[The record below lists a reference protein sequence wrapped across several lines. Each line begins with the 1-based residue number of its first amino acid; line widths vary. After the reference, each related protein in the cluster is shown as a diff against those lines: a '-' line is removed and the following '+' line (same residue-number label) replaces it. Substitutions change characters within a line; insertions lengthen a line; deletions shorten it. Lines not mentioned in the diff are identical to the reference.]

1 MIFTIFVADSET
13 FGVESGHGEKV
24 VEWIND
30 EAKKQRK
37 KFEAR
42 LYDYEVTTQ
51 NFGSFEMFSWIGDVN
66 AARELI
72 VRASSRFKIKV
83 IEGSYKPKERIFKTK
98 KSDYA
103 MVRRGDKVIGHLEF
117 EAPMLGSS
125 KWKLKAEER
134 R

>member
-1 MIFTIFVADSET
+1 MADSET
-13 FGVESGHGEKV
+13 FGVESGYGERA
-24 VEWIND
+24 VEWINA
-30 EAKKQRK
+30 EAKKQGK

-51 NFGSFEMFSWIGDVN
+51 NFGSFEMFSWIGDVGV
-66 AARELI
+66 AREII
-72 VRASSRFKIKV
+72 VKASNRFKIKV
-83 IEGSYKPKERIFKTK
+83 IEGSYKPKERIFKTH

-103 MVRRGDKVIGHLEF
+103 MVRKGDKVIGHLEF

-125 KWKLKAEER
+125 KWKLKKEER

>member
-1 MIFTIFVADSET
+1 VAESET
-13 FGVESGHGEKV
+13 FGVESGFGEKA
-24 VEWIND
+24 VEWINA
-30 EAKKQRK
+30 EAKKHGK

-42 LYDYEVTTQ
+42 LYDYQVTTQ

-66 AARELI
+66 VARELI
-72 VRASSRFKIKV
+72 VKASSRFKIKV
-83 IEGSYKPKERIFKTK
+83 IEGSYKPKERIFKRH

-117 EAPMLGSS
+117 EAPILGSS
-125 KWKLKAEER
+125 KWKLKTEER

>member
-1 MIFTIFVADSET
+1 MADSET
-13 FGVESGHGEKV
+13 FGVENGYGEKV
-24 VEWIND
+24 VEWLND
-30 EAKKQRK
+30 EAKKRGK

-83 IEGSYKPKERIFKTK
+83 IEGSYKPKEKIFKTK